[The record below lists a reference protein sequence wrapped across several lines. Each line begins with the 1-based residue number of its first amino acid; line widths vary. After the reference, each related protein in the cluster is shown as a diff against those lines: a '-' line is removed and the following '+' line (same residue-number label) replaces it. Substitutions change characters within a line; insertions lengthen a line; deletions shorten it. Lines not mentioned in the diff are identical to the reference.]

1 MDKEGMVC
9 VCTHTYINIYI
20 YTQYVYIHTEI
31 LVIKKNE
38 VLPFTT
44 IWMNL
49 DDIMLSDISQAK
61 RQILYDFT
69 YMCNLKKKKNRN
81 RVMDTENK
89 LVFPRVERNG

>member
-49 DDIMLSDISQAK
+49 DDIMLSDISQTK

-69 YMCNLKKKKNRN
+69 YMCNLKKTK
-81 RVMDTENK
+81 
-89 LVFPRVERNG
+89 